1 MMKLLHEAGELLY
14 GPRWQSEIG
23 RALNV
28 SDRSVRR
35 WIAEEHAL
43 PEDLAA
49 QLRRLI
55 DQRIA
60 ALKKVRDRLPD

>member
-14 GPRWQSEIG
+14 GPRWQSSIG
-23 RALNV
+23 RALKV

-35 WIAEEHAL
+35 WLAEEHGL
-43 PEDLAA
+43 PVDMPA

-60 ALKKVRDRLPD
+60 ALKKVRYRLPD